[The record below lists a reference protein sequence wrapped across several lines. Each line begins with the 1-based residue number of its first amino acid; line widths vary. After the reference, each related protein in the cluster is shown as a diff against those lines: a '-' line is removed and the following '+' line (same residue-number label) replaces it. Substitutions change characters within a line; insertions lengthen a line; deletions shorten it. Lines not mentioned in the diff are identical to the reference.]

1 MMVSLADIEH
11 ALERL
16 SGTALRTPLLRCAE
30 LSERTGATVLIKPE
44 NLQHIGAFK
53 FRGAYNRL
61 AQLDQDEQRAGVVA
75 FSSGNHAQGVA
86 YAAKLL
92 GIPATIV
99 MPTDAPRIKLDNTRR
114 LGAEVQLYERQSE
127 SREQIASAIAAKYG
141 AVLVPSYDDPD
152 IIAGQG
158 TCGYELVEQAAALGM
173 RPAAVLVPC
182 GGGGLLAGVSTAVK
196 ALLPE
201 TAIYGVEPENFD
213 DHARSW
219 KSGTRESV
227 SGTHPT
233 LCDSLMTPIPGAL
246 TWSINQTTVSDF
258 LVVTEEEVCHAVSFA
273 FRYLKLVVEPGG
285 AVALAALLS
294 NKLNLEGRELALI
307 LSGGNID
314 PLVFENC
321 LSQFPDP

>member
-1 MMVSLADIEH
+1 MTVSLADIEH

-16 SGTALRTPLLRCAE
+16 SGAALRTPLLRCAE
-30 LSERTGATVLIKPE
+30 LSERAGASVLIKPE

-61 AQLDQDEQRAGVVA
+61 AQLDRDEQRAGVVA

-99 MPTDAPRIKLDNTRR
+99 MPTDAPRIKLENTRR
-114 LGAEVQLYERQSE
+114 LGAEVRLYERQDE
-127 SREQIASAIAAKYG
+127 SREQIASAIAAERG

-152 IIAGQG
+152 VIAGQG

-173 RPAAVLVPC
+173 RPAALLVPC
-182 GGGGLLAGVSTAVK
+182 GGGGLLAGVSSAVR

-219 KSGTRESV
+219 KSGVRESV
-227 SGTHPT
+227 PGTHST
-233 LCDSLMTPIPGAL
+233 LCDSLMTPTPGAL

-258 LVVTEEEVCHAVSFA
+258 LVVTEDEVRHAVSFA

-294 NKLNLEGRELALI
+294 KKLNLEGQELALI

-314 PLVFENC
+314 PLVLDNC
-321 LSQFPDP
+321 LSEYPDP